1 MSHQALAKTAPMG
14 WNSWDCFGAAVNEK
28 ELRENADYMAK
39 TLKITVGNMLFAI
52 FSGMNLK
59 QRTTII
65 IISPNLIWMNTAG
78 LSLPKT
84 DFRVQKAEKALKKSP
99 IIFTPSA

>member
-39 TLKITVGNMLFAI
+39 NLKDYGWEYVPQKRFSC
-52 FSGMNLK
+52 FSGTSFQSGNK
-59 QRTTII
+59 AVRRK
-65 IISPNLIWMNTAG
+65 IWKINYINMSFTAIRAV
-78 LSLPKT
+78 
-84 DFRVQKAEKALKKSP
+84 FHAAAE
-99 IIFTPSA
+99 